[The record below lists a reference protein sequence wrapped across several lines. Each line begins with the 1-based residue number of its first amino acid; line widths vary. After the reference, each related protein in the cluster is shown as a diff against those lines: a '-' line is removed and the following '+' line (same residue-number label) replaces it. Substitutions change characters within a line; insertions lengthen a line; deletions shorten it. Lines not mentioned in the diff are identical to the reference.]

1 MHSFNRVVAVAAIAT
16 ALVSAPT
23 VFAAGD
29 VMNADKFVKMC
40 DADKDGMISKA
51 EVMKAVEKMFD
62 KHDTKKMGKL
72 DKKQAEQFLAEL
84 MKGGG

>member
-1 MHSFNRVVAVAAIAT
+1 MHSFKRVIAVAAMA
-16 ALVSAPT
+16 AAVASAPA
-23 VFAAGD
+23 VLAAGD
-29 VMNADKFVKMC
+29 DMNADKFVKMC
-40 DADKDGMISKA
+40 DADKDGMVSKA

>member
-1 MHSFNRVVAVAAIAT
+1 MRSFNQVMVAAAMAA
-16 ALVSAPT
+16 ALAGAPA
-23 VFAAGD
+23 FAAKED
-29 VMNADKFVKMC
+29 ENADKFVKMC
-40 DADKDGMISKA
+40 DTDKDGVVSKA

-72 DKKQAEQFLAEL
+72 DKEQVERFLAEL